1 MGLLETE
8 NFCQKLYQEL
18 QVTKKKHLLNGL
30 IFSGFKE
37 MLTKAKQGLENTCMA
52 IPQTQSPKILNT
64 AVY

>member
-1 MGLLETE
+1 M
-8 NFCQKLYQEL
+8 
-18 QVTKKKHLLNGL
+18 TKKKHLFNGL